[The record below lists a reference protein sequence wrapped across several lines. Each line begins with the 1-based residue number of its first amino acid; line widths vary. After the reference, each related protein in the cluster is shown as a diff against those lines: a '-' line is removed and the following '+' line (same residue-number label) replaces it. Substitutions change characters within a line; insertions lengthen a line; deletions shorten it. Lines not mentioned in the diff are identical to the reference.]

1 MWKWIKRE
9 LVIIVIPADGTCEIG
24 WIWVVIIAIKALAAV
39 LHFAVALLKLT
50 T

>member
-9 LVIIVIPADGTCEIG
+9 LVIIIPADNTCEIG
-24 WIWVVIIAIKALAAV
+24 WIWVGVIAIKALAAV
-39 LHFAVALLKLT
+39 LHFAVELT